1 MDEKYVRC
9 LMVETGYE
17 SLVSQL
23 LRVRE
28 LGRGMYPQRIRVRKL
43 RGVWKKDRI
52 RLLPGYVFVFSDE
65 KIPIWFYQGTEH
77 VLKVLRYDREPD
89 GYLRGADLEF
99 ARMMEELDGKLDILD
114 AVKEED
120 FIRITDEILNRLH
133 GEVLSV
139 DRGKRLV
146 KIRVHLLGQ
155 TRILKLNYQLLDDE
169 GKPMAP
175 ADQWLEDQSDEWLT
189 AWTPDFTEDLA
200 NQMDG
205 GAVRSLEPEG
215 YWEDLDRAAEES
227 REETDRENAAGQAEN
242 GEEPGNGPEQAQG
255 AVAATDEGEENTP

>member
-17 SLVSQL
+17 GLVSQL

-28 LGRGMYPQRIRVRKL
+28 LGRGMYPQRVRVRKL

-175 ADQWLEDQSDEWLT
+175 ADQWLEDQTDEWLT
-189 AWTPDFTEDLA
+189 AWTPDFTEELA
-200 NQMDG
+200 NQMDD
-205 GAVRSLEPEG
+205 GAPRSLEPGG

-227 REETDRENAAGQAEN
+227 RGTGDPGETAGQAESD
-242 GEEPGNGPEQAQG
+242 GEPRGGPEMPQDVPAE
-255 AVAATDEGEENTP
+255 AEKGEENSP